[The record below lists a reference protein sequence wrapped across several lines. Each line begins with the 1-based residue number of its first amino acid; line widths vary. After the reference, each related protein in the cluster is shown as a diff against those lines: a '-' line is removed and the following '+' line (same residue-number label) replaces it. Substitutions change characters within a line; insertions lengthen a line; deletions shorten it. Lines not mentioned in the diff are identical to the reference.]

1 MKTIAIWIAKLIV
14 LGFWGGVIYFSF
26 IHPLPGK
33 MSSLLPAFAVLVLFV
48 HGIQAVMLN
57 LIAKGLITL
66 KPYHFISVLLFGFF
80 TLLEL
85 RDALFLAAKEK
96 SAANTQQS
104 K

>member
-66 KPYHFISVLLFGFF
+66 KHRQKFIKKLQAA
-80 TLLEL
+80 
-85 RDALFLAAKEK
+85 ALYCVIGGRH
-96 SAANTQQS
+96 
-104 K
+104 

>member
-1 MKTIAIWIAKLIV
+1 MKKIAILIAKLIV

-48 HGIQAVMLN
+48 HGTQAVMLN

-85 RDALFLAAKEK
+85 RDALFQAAKEK
-96 SAANTQQS
+96 STAKAQES